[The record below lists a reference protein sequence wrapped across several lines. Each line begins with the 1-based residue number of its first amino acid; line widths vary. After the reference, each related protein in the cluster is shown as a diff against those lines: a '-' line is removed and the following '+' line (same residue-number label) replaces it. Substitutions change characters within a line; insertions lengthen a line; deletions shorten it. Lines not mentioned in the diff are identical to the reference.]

1 MLQKS
6 SNYILRS
13 RFNFVSQRYLLV
25 RFWAKLKNVT
35 VSYKYIVPYIV
46 LSLHEEPA
54 SFYGEKQSVIF
65 VTGHLFTF
73 LVVLINIQ
81 YKYSVLTSRT
91 QS

>member
-13 RFNFVSQRYLLV
+13 RSNFVSQRYLWV